1 MAAPVVL
8 GLDFGGSKMAAA
20 VTDSAGTWLGR
31 AVTDVQPSA
40 TADETFTRGIG
51 AARRLV
57 EQTAPRSP
65 IAAVGACTFGIPY
78 DDRVDLAPN
87 VVGWGELAFGARLRH
102 AFPGTPVAVATDVK
116 AAARAELADGALA
129 GCDIGLY
136 VNLGTGLAVAI
147 VVDGQVVTGHH
158 AAAGEIGYNLRT
170 VRSLKTQDRLEDVVS
185 GKALEAAAEHILG
198 RPDVPALLA
207 GSLSDPAAAAARDEF
222 RDELCF
228 HLVNL
233 VIALDPQRVVV
244 GGGLV
249 RSWAVLGP
257 SIAAAL
263 DTAVPFP
270 PELVVA
276 AHPYDAPLFG
286 ALALGRSL
294 VPDLSTVADV
304 FSEGA
309 SA

>member
-20 VTDSAGTWLGR
+20 VTDTAGAWLGHV
-31 AVTDVQPSA
+31 VTDVDVSA
-40 TADETFTRGIG
+40 GADQTFTRGI
-51 AARRLV
+51 AAAQRLLAEV
-57 EQTAPRSP
+57 APGRP
-65 IAAVGACTFGIPY
+65 LVAVGACTFGIPY

-87 VVGWGELAFGARLRH
+87 VIGWDELAFGARLRH
-102 AFPGTPVAVATDVK
+102 AFPGAPVEVATDVK
-116 AAARAELADGALA
+116 AAARAELDDGALA
-129 GCDIGLY
+129 DCDVGLY

-158 AAAGEIGYNLRT
+158 AAAGEIGYNLRA
-170 VRSLKTQDRLEDVVS
+170 VHSLESPDRLEDVVS
-185 GKALEAAAEHILG
+185 GKALEAAAERILG
-198 RPDVPALLA
+198 RPDVAALLA
-207 GSLSDPAAAAARDEF
+207 RSATDPVAAAVRDQF
-222 RDELCF
+222 LGELCF

-249 RSWAVLGP
+249 RSWELLRP
-257 SIAAAL
+257 TIIAAL

-270 PELVVA
+270 PEFVLA
-276 AHPYDAPLFG
+276 AHPYDAPLLG

-304 FSEGA
+304 LSEGA